1 MLKTLSVKII
11 LKRQPFASSSFA
23 FRSAMSLCL

>member
-1 MLKTLSVKII
+1 MLNTLSVKII
-11 LKRQPFASSSFA
+11 LNRQPLASSSLA